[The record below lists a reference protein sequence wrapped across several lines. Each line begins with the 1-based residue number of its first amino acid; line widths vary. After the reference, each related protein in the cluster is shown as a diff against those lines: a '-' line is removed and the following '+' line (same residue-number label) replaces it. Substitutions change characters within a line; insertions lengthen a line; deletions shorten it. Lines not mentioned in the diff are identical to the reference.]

1 MYDLPTIQR
10 MNAEAEAKYQ
20 RKVGKVYA
28 LLDELLTQ
36 WDNVDV
42 GEYDAF
48 LTSWAER
55 LAR

>member
-1 MYDLPTIQR
+1 MYDLSTIQR

-28 LLDELLTQ
+28 LLDEMLCQ
-36 WDNVDV
+36 WDNDDV
-42 GEYDAF
+42 GEVDAF
-48 LTSWAER
+48 LTTWAER